1 MECWTGQVLPPYT
14 NVRHKNLNPYDF
26 HLDNLEILVVDDP
39 DRIANEKIFL
49 ENTVDQMLL
58 REEMFGEYRDMES
71 YFRQLGV
78 PQKFIKAWM
87 KKSKQYKSK
96 QFENALL

>member
-1 MECWTGQVLPPYT
+1 MECWTGKVLPPYT

-39 DRIANEKIFL
+39 QRIVNEKIFF

-58 REEMFGEYRDMES
+58 REEMFGEYRDMED
-71 YFRQLGV
+71 YFKQLGI
-78 PQKFIKAWM
+78 PQKFIKSWM
-87 KKSKQYKSK
+87 KRSKQYKLK